1 MSRELT
7 TFDVLFRDLFNS
19 QSGFNI
25 LSEAKAPH
33 PVDIYEDAKGLTIEV
48 ACTGLTK
55 EEVEINIEHDV
66 LKISYNKPP
75 KQEEQAERTYQ
86 TRGVSKRSFNLAYK
100 ISSKYDLSKGTA
112 AMENGLLNVQIPF
125 AEEAKPRTLQIK

>member
-25 LSEAKAPH
+25 LSEAKTPH
-33 PVDIYEDAKGLTIEV
+33 PVDIYEDTKGLTIEV

-66 LKISYNKPP
+66 LKISYNNPKP
-75 KQEEQAERTYQ
+75 EEIAERIYQ
-86 TRGVSKRSFNLAYK
+86 TRGVSRRSFNLAYK
-100 ISSKYDLSKGTA
+100 ISSKYDLSKGIA
-112 AMENGLLNVQIPF
+112 AMKNGLLDIQIPF
-125 AEEAKPRTLQIK
+125 AEEAKPRTLTIK

>member
-75 KQEEQAERTYQ
+75 KLEEHAERTYQ
-86 TRGVSKRSFNLAYK
+86 TRGVSRRSFNLAYK

>member
-66 LKISYNKPP
+66 LKISYSKPP

-86 TRGVSKRSFNLAYK
+86 TRGVSRRSFNLAYK

>member
-19 QSGFNI
+19 QTGFSI

-33 PVDIYEDAKGLTIEV
+33 PVDIYEDTKGLTLEV

-66 LKISYNKPP
+66 LKISYNKP
-75 KQEEQAERTYQ
+75 KQEEHAERTYQ

-112 AMENGLLNVQIPF
+112 VMYAGLLNVQVPF

>member
-33 PVDIYEDAKGLTIEV
+33 PVDIFEDSKGLTFEI

-55 EEVEINIEHDV
+55 EDVEINIEHDV

>member
-33 PVDIYEDAKGLTIEV
+33 PVDIFEDSKGLTFEI

-55 EEVEINIEHDV
+55 EDVEINIEHDV

-75 KQEEQAERTYQ
+75 KQEEQVGRTYQ

>member
-1 MSRELT
+1 MSRELA
-7 TFDVLFRDLFNS
+7 TFDVLFRDLFNT

-25 LSEAKAPH
+25 LSEVKAPH
-33 PVDIYEDAKGLTIEV
+33 PVDIYEDNKGLTFEI

-55 EEVEINIEHDV
+55 QDVEINIEHDV
-66 LKISYNKPP
+66 LKISYNKP
-75 KQEEQAERTYQ
+75 KQEEPEDRVYQ

-112 AMENGLLNVQIPF
+112 AMEDGLLNVQIPF
-125 AEEAKPRTLQIK
+125 AQEATPRTLQIK

>member
-33 PVDIYEDAKGLTIEV
+33 PVDIFEDSKGLTFEI

-55 EEVEINIEHDV
+55 EDVEINIEHDV
-66 LKISYNKPP
+66 LKISYNKP
-75 KQEEQAERTYQ
+75 KQEEATERTYQ
-86 TRGVSKRSFNLAYK
+86 TRGVSRRSFNLAYK

-112 AMENGLLNVQIPF
+112 AMENGLLNIQIPF

>member
-1 MSRELT
+1 MSRELA

-25 LSEAKAPH
+25 LSEVKAPH
-33 PVDIYEDAKGLTIEV
+33 PVDIYEDNKGLTFEI

-55 EEVEINIEHDV
+55 QDVEINIEHDV
-66 LKISYNKPP
+66 LKISYSKP
-75 KQEEQAERTYQ
+75 KQEESEDRVYQ

-112 AMENGLLNVQIPF
+112 AMENGLLNIQIPF
-125 AEEAKPRTLQIK
+125 AQEATPRTLQIK

>member
-1 MSRELT
+1 MSRELA

-25 LSEAKAPH
+25 LSEVKAPH
-33 PVDIYEDAKGLTIEV
+33 PVDIYEDNKGLTFEI

-55 EEVEINIEHDV
+55 QDVEINIEHDV
-66 LKISYNKPP
+66 LKISYNKP
-75 KQEEQAERTYQ
+75 KQEEPEDRVYQ

-112 AMENGLLNVQIPF
+112 AMESGLLNIQIPF
-125 AEEAKPRTLQIK
+125 AQEATPRTLQIK

>member
-33 PVDIYEDAKGLTIEV
+33 PVDIYEDTKGLTIEV

-55 EEVEINIEHDV
+55 EDVEINIEHDV
-66 LKISYNKPP
+66 LKVSYNKP
-75 KQEEQAERTYQ
+75 KQEELAERTYQ
-86 TRGVSKRSFNLAYK
+86 IRGVSKRSFNLAYK
-100 ISSKYDLSKGTA
+100 ISSKYDLSK
-112 AMENGLLNVQIPF
+112 
-125 AEEAKPRTLQIK
+125 

>member
-33 PVDIYEDAKGLTIEV
+33 PVDIYEDTKGLTIEV

-86 TRGVSKRSFNLAYK
+86 TRGVSRRSFNLAYK

>member
-25 LSEAKAPH
+25 LSEAKAQH
-33 PVDIYEDAKGLTIEV
+33 PVDIYEDAKGLTLEV

-55 EEVEINIEHDV
+55 EDVEINIEHDV
-66 LKISYNKPP
+66 LKVSYNKP
-75 KQEEQAERTYQ
+75 KQEELTERTYQ
-86 TRGVSKRSFNLAYK
+86 IRGVSKRSFNLAYK

>member
-1 MSRELT
+1 MSREFPT

-33 PVDIYEDAKGLTIEV
+33 PVDIYEDKKGLTLEV

-55 EEVEINIEHDV
+55 EEVDINIEHDV
-66 LKISYNKPP
+66 LKVSYNKP
-75 KQEEQAERTYQ
+75 KQEEITERIYQ
-86 TRGVSKRSFNLAYK
+86 IRGMSKRSFNLAYK
-100 ISSKYDLSKGTA
+100 ISSKYNLSKSTA
-112 AMENGLLNVQIPF
+112 VMENGLLNIQIPF

>member
-86 TRGVSKRSFNLAYK
+86 TRGVSRRSFNLAYK

>member
-33 PVDIYEDAKGLTIEV
+33 PVDIYEDTKGLTFEI

-55 EEVEINIEHDV
+55 EDVEINIEHDV